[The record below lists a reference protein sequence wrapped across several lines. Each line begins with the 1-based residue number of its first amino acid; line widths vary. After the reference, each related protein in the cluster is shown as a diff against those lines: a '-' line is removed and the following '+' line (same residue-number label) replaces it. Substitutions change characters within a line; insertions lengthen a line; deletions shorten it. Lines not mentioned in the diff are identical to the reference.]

1 MAILVDRQGHM
12 VSDSS
17 LSELHAFASFVGLQ
31 RAWFQNKRIPHYD
44 LTSENMKNKA
54 QRGGAELVKSRELV
68 KRAVRNGEYVRKPTM
83 YAK

>member
-1 MAILVDRQGHM
+1 MILIDRQGHM

-17 LSELHAFASFVGLQ
+17 LSELHAFASFLGLQ

-54 QRGGAELVKSRELV
+54 QRGGAQMVKSREIV
-68 KRAVRNGEYVRKPTM
+68 KRAVRKSGYYRKYEKNP
-83 YAK
+83 